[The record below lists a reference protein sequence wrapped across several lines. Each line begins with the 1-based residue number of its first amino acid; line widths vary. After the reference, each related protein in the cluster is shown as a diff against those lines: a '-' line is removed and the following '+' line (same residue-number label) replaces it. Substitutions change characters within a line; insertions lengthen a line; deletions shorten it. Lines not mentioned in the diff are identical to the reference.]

1 MIHSH
6 ISEAIKTPDLIHL
19 QDNLYLSRFESMKV
33 YSTLAAVRRLLEHGT
48 VSEGHTLL
56 DSSSGIYAY
65 ALALAC
71 NKYGLKCHIIA
82 SKTVDPMLKVQ
93 LEILGATVEPAAS
106 APNLK
111 MDQENRVRR
120 IDELLNQRGD
130 MHWMQQYHD
139 DIHYFG
145 YKEFAQLIADN
156 FPHKS
161 LTLVGG
167 VGSGCSTGATAA
179 YLRQMGKDVSLH
191 GIQPFGSVTFNS
203 EHVDD
208 PDIIIAG
215 IGSSIPFRN
224 VRSEL
229 YDYIHWVSFDYS
241 RHGAVELLRKHGIFA
256 GLSTGSCYTV
266 SRACASTMASD
277 NPCIFLG
284 ADMGHR
290 YVDPVFSQYRLAR
303 PVDALAPRM
312 IESFSEL
319 SLDWCTMAWHRRKEC
334 RPPQGRKAT
343 SPTQIEQ
350 V

>member
-6 ISEAIKTPDLIHL
+6 ISEAIKSPDLIHL

-33 YSTLAAVRRLLEHGT
+33 YSTLAAIKRLLERGA

-71 NKYGLKCHIIA
+71 HKFGLKCHIIA
-82 SKTVDPMLKVQ
+82 SKTVDPTLKVQ

-106 APNLK
+106 ASNLK

-120 IDELLNQRGD
+120 IGELLKQRDD

-139 DIHYFG
+139 DIHYLG
-145 YKEFAQLIADN
+145 YKEFAQLIAEN
-156 FPHKS
+156 FPQEK

-167 VGSGCSTGATAA
+167 VGSGCSTGATAS

-191 GIQPFGSVTFNS
+191 GVQPFGSVTFNS
-203 EHVDD
+203 DHVED

-215 IGSSIPFRN
+215 IGSSIPFNN

-241 RHGAVELLRKHGIFA
+241 RHGAIELLRKHGVFA

-266 SRACASTMASD
+266 SRSCAAMMSSD
-277 NPCIFLG
+277 DPCIFLG
-284 ADMGHR
+284 ADMGYR
-290 YVDPVFSQYRLAR
+290 YVDPVFSKHSQAR
-303 PVDALAPRM
+303 PVADLYPKMVDSFEDLA
-312 IESFSEL
+312 
-319 SLDWCTMAWHRRKEC
+319 LDWCTMAWKRRKSGV
-334 RPPQGRKAT
+334 PVGNSKTAD
-343 SPTQIEQ
+343 SPLTERA
-350 V
+350 